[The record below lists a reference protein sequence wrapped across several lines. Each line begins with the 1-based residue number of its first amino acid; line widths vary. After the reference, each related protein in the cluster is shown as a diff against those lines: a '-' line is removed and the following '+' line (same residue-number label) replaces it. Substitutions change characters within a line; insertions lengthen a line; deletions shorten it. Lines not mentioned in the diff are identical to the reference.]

1 MPCGWPSPHGRMAA
15 SMQALDGERDTTLPG
30 APEREPLFNAQQL
43 TEYAGVTHRV
53 TVSVVVEVH
62 EDVLAG
68 SIPFVEPVSPP
79 TQILD

>member
-1 MPCGWPSPHGRMAA
+1 MPCGWPSPHGCRS
-15 SMQALDGERDTTLPG
+15 SMVNATQLCQARRSGNLCST
-30 APEREPLFNAQQL
+30 AQQL

-68 SIPFVEPVSPP
+68 CQSSAAG
-79 TQILD
+79 L